1 MNWTLNRSKVVSL
14 PKDLG
19 KEIVIFGFSGGTS
32 LYAVKGKPLGVYKDQ
47 RLERDPEGHVV
58 VAANTGL
65 PVKSDKYEYC
75 GDMNHKYTLGWGTT
89 IRWKDISL
97 TANMEARVGG
107 KMYTRTKGNV
117 FFTGIAKQT
126 VYNDRKPFIV
136 PNSVNK
142 VTADDGSVSYVENT
156 TALDYNYIQSYWSDQ
171 YDCDASNLVSR
182 GFVKLRDVA
191 LTWNLPKK
199 WIDKTFLTG
208 ASVSF
213 FGRNLLMWTPSDNTF
228 VDPENTSVSGDL
240 GAMFGEYG
248 ANPSTRSYGF
258 NIKISF

>member
-1 MNWTLNRSKVVSL
+1 M
-14 PKDLG
+14 
-19 KEIVIFGFSGGTS
+19 
-32 LYAVKGKPLGVYKDQ
+32 
-47 RLERDPEGHVV
+47 
-58 VAANTGL
+58 
-65 PVKSDKYEYC
+65 
-75 GDMNHKYTLGWGTT
+75 
-89 IRWKDISL
+89 
-97 TANMEARVGG
+97 
-107 KMYTRTKGNV
+107 
-117 FFTGIAKQT
+117 
-126 VYNDRKPFIV
+126 
-136 PNSVNK
+136 
-142 VTADDGSVSYVENT
+142 
-156 TALDYNYIQSYWSDQ
+156 DYNYIQSYWADQ

-191 LTWNLPKK
+191 VTWNLPKK

-240 GAMFGEYG
+240 AAMFGEYG